1 MESGHFL
8 DADAILVNVPLPS
21 HFTNLVLGRNLKP
34 NPSVPF
40 NKTPT
45 RIGAAH
51 PISASVVVIVRAGK
65 ESLMKRHL
73 QRASFCA
80 VALSV
85 IFSFITVGQSTAS
98 VRASVLDGHEM
109 SKQAALHDAMR
120 KLWEDHITWT
130 RVFII
135 SAVGDL
141 PDKAAAT
148 ERLLQ
153 NQVDIGNAI
162 KPLYGESAGNKLTAL
177 LKEHITTAA
186 EVIAAAKANDQA
198 KLADA
203 SKRWFA
209 NADQIADFLSGAN
222 PKNWPQAEM
231 RSMMKEHLDLTTQEA
246 VARLH
251 GDWAADVKAYDA
263 VHQQILKMADELSM
277 GIVKQF
283 PEKFK

>member
-1 MESGHFL
+1 MRRQF
-8 DADAILVNVPLPS
+8 
-21 HFTNLVLGRNLKP
+21 
-34 NPSVPF
+34 
-40 NKTPT
+40 
-45 RIGAAH
+45 IGTT
-51 PISASVVVIVRAGK
+51 V
-65 ESLMKRHL
+65 SL
-73 QRASFCA
+73 
-80 VALSV
+80 VALSILLSIPYV
-85 IFSFITVGQSTAS
+85 TSGFATNSNEQVS
-98 VRASVLDGHEM
+98 
-109 SKQAALHDAMR
+109 QAALHDAMR

-141 PDKAAAT
+141 PDKATAT

-162 KPLYGESAGNKLTAL
+162 KPYYGEAAGTKLTTL

-186 EVIAAAKANDQA
+186 EVVAAAKANDQG

-203 SKRWFA
+203 NKRWIA
-209 NADQIADFLSGAN
+209 NADQIADFLSSAN
-222 PKNWPQAEM
+222 SKNWPQAEM
-231 RSMMKEHLDLTTQEA
+231 RSMMHEHLNLTTQEA

-263 VHQQILKMADELSM
+263 VHQQILTMADGLTM
-277 GIVKQF
+277 GIVNQF